1 LQEAKHKNLQAHIM
15 YKLLFDGMVFPFATL
30 DEALTA
36 SKMLVVEW
44 TIQDSQ
50 GDVVFDWTD
59 RVGP

>member
-1 LQEAKHKNLQAHIM
+1 M
-15 YKLLFDGMVFPFATL
+15 YRLLFDGMVYPFPTL
-30 DEALTA
+30 DEALNA

-44 TIQDSQ
+44 SIQDES